1 MNIIDGCIV
10 KEKLAMV
17 SPKKAHELTR
27 YTLQKNDILIARRG
41 DLSKCAIVNEQSS
54 GWLCGTGSFFLHVPF
69 VEPQY
74 IMLFYLSEYVQT
86 ILKRECV
93 GATMENLNQG
103 VLGSIPLLLPPI
115 KEQKRIIQKIKTLET
130 IVFNI
135 ESGSQ
140 EIRRLTSQVK
150 SKILE
155 HAISGKLV
163 PQDPADEPAAD
174 LLKRINPN
182 AVVSADT
189 SHYKFDIPNDWI
201 ISQLGNLFNHNTG
214 KALNRSNQ
222 EGTMLD
228 YITTSNLYWDRFEL
242 NNLKQMPFKESEID
256 KCTVIKGDLLVCEGG
271 DIGRAAIWNKEQPIQ
286 YQNALHRVRFN
297 DEVLP
302 RFCLMYLRCLKEKG
316 ILDGRYGK
324 GVTIK
329 HLVKSSLLSIP
340 IPVPPIAEQ
349 ERIVAELDLLQGIIE
364 KKKEQL
370 KAYDQLAQS
379 IFYTMFGDPI
389 DNPKGWETKKLG
401 EVATQKLSYGS
412 GASAIQYNGKIR
424 YVRITDIREDG
435 ELNSDIVSPDTFD
448 EKYLLNEGDIL
459 FARSGATVG
468 KTFQYKSRF
477 GKCIFAGYLIRM
489 IPNIEIVLPSFI
501 FAYTKSSYYRS
512 FVSKAQNAVAQPNIN
527 AKQYSD
533 LLVPVPPLSL
543 QQEFAEKVE
552 AIERQKALVQQS
564 IDETQTMFDY
574 TMDKYFG

>member
-1 MNIIDGCIV
+1 MREGWTYKKLGEVATIIGGSTPKSNIEEYWGGTHYWVTPADLDGN
-10 KEKLAMV
+10 K
-17 SPKKAHELTR
+17 
-27 YTLQKNDILIARRG
+27 YQ
-41 DLSKCAIVNEQSS
+41 
-54 GWLCGTGSFFLHVPF
+54 
-69 VEPQY
+69 
-74 IMLFYLSEYVQT
+74 
-86 ILKRECV
+86 
-93 GATMENLNQG
+93 GATPRTITDLAVQKTNLQLLPIGTVLLSSRAPIGKVAITTAPMYCNQG
-103 VLGSIPLLLPPI
+103 F
-115 KEQKRIIQKIKTLET
+115 KN
-130 IVFNI
+130 IVC
-135 ESGSQ
+135 
-140 EIRRLTSQVK
+140 
-150 SKILE
+150 
-155 HAISGKLV
+155 
-163 PQDPADEPAAD
+163 
-174 LLKRINPN
+174 
-182 AVVSADT
+182 
-189 SHYKFDIPNDWI
+189 
-201 ISQLGNLFNHNTG
+201 
-214 KALNRSNQ
+214 
-222 EGTMLD
+222 
-228 YITTSNLYWDRFEL
+228 SNLLINEFVYWYLFGKVDYL
-242 NNLKQMPFKESEID
+242 NSLGRGATFKEIS
-256 KCTVIKGDLLVCEGG
+256 K
-271 DIGRAAIWNKEQPIQ
+271 RATEQ
-286 YQNALHRVRFN
+286 
-297 DEVLP
+297 
-302 RFCLMYLRCLKEKG
+302 
-316 ILDGRYGK
+316 
-324 GVTIK
+324 
-329 HLVKSSLLSIP
+329 IP

-349 ERIVAELDLLQGIIE
+349 ERIVAELDLLSGIIE

-564 IDETQTMFDY
+564 IEETQTMFDY